1 LYLPFAPKMY
11 EARADELDDLF
22 QAVADLRPLTLQ
34 YKSVGRGKEETITIH
49 PYAMVLH
56 RDAIYAVGLHLGH
69 GEIRTFLLDRMR
81 ATQCSTKERF
91 ILPEDFDIDDYFQG
105 ELGIWRS
112 ASKHRVVVDF
122 DPEAVEYIRGRR
134 VHPSQRLSLLP
145 GGGVR
150 VTMTV
155 GNLNPV
161 VSWVLEWGHR
171 AKVVEPEELVT
182 RVHGELV
189 QALAKYEAPIIE
201 GAKGKS
207 SARKSAS

>member
-1 LYLPFAPKMY
+1 
-11 EARADELDDLF
+11 
-22 QAVADLRPLTLQ
+22 
-34 YKSVGRGKEETITIH
+34 
-49 PYAMVLH
+49 VLH

-69 GEIRTFLLDRMR
+69 NEIRTFLLDRMR
-81 ATQCSTKERF
+81 ATQCSTTERF

-112 ASKHRVVVDF
+112 AEKHRVVVDF
-122 DPEAVEYIRGRR
+122 DAAAVEYIRGRR

-171 AKVVEPEELVT
+171 AKVVEPEELVA
-182 RVHGELV
+182 RVRNELAE
-189 QALAKYEAPIIE
+189 ALGKYDAPIPD
-201 GAKGKS
+201 GTKGKKV
-207 SARKSAS
+207 ARKSSS